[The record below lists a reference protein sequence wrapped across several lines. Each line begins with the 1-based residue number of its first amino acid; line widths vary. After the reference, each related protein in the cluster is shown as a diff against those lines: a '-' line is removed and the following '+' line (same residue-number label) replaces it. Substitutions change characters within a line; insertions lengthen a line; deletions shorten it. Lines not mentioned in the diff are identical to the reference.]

1 MHVTVFVEKGVID
14 NNQAGSYA
22 NDVMADECSVDVSS
36 YDINNKQVLIA
47 SRHMRNDSKGIQLE
61 FR

>member
-1 MHVTVFVEKGVID
+1 MMD
-14 NNQAGSYA
+14 NQAASYS
-22 NDVMADECSVDVSS
+22 NDVISGDCGLNATLEGNS
-36 YDINNKQVLIA
+36 KKVLVA

>member
-1 MHVTVFVEKGVID
+1 MFSFTVCVEKVVD
-14 NNQAGSYA
+14 NQTGSYT
-22 NDVMADECSVDVSS
+22 NDMMSEECAVDVSS
-36 YDINNKQVLIA
+36 YDINNKKVLVA